1 MVLQLRL
8 RALES
13 EISPTLWVYGLG
25 RLLLILLT
33 CGHIFL
39 LQIFE
44 HSGVRVMAEG
54 DYDAQ
59 TRIQTLLEYIH
70 EREAELEERS
80 EQKRVKLHQCVQL
93 RHLENEARQVNMW
106 IRNSESMITA
116 GLVCPGSLHEAEQLR
131 KEHDQFQPAIEV
143 RLLLIIKI

>member
-1 MVLQLRL
+1 MTQNILFQNKWRKKSSVALPGIQLLKCDGGWSRL
-8 RALES
+8 KCCWL
-13 EISPTLWVYGLG
+13 LWVK
-25 RLLLILLT
+25 
-33 CGHIFL
+33 
-39 LQIFE
+39 IFE

-70 EREAELEERS
+70 EREAELDERA

-93 RHLENEARQVNMW
+93 RHLENEARQVSMW

-143 RLLLIIKI
+143 RLS